1 MDEKKFALKLFNFSK
16 KRRRKEHH
24 LKLKSKMGR
33 APWKPGIVYCK
44 AVYRVF
50 TDIAFK
56 DVLHLS

>member
-1 MDEKKFALKLFNFSK
+1 MEEIKLALKIFHFSK
-16 KRRRKEHH
+16 KRRKKHH